1 MYFAAALVAGIC
13 GKLYDDLTDNI
24 KLAHLSS
31 PLILETLKGIH
42 YILFTAIA
50 LQEPF
55 FWFVIYISSILH
67 LCVNPSSY
75 TLPYEKSMFYS
86 GFIYIILLYNINIVE
101 LTKFDYG
108 SICFFS
114 VGAGIEP
121 YFTPKEYSCLKL
133 CTRSA
138 MTAISIGCVFISSS
152 RIIKLLFLYF
162 TGYFGS
168 STIVQLYSLYKDKL
182 KLIQSGVSW
191 DELFK

>member
-24 KLAHLSS
+24 ILAHLSS

-42 YILFTAIA
+42 YILF
-50 LQEPF
+50 
-55 FWFVIYISSILH
+55 IY
-67 LCVNPSSY
+67 
-75 TLPYEKSMFYS
+75 
-86 GFIYIILLYNINIVE
+86 LLYNINIVE

-138 MTAISIGCVFISSS
+138 MTAISIGCVFLSSS